1 MRINMNDIFHQPVM
15 LKEVLTALDP
25 KPGQHFVDAT
35 LGAGGHA
42 QAILERNASDGIL
55 LGIERDPE
63 MLAIARERLASFG
76 SRLMPVCTT
85 YDRMG
90 EIVKKK
96 RIGSIAGVLFDLG
109 ISSWHLEHSGRGFS
123 FLRDEPLDMRFNP
136 AVARQTAA
144 DLLENFSEEEIA
156 RIFEEY
162 GEEPYAKRIA
172 AAIVRER
179 KHRAITTTRQL
190 VALIDRTILRRRR
203 TRIHPATKVF
213 QALRIA
219 ANRELDLLAAGL
231 KAAEKTIGTG
241 GKILVIA
248 FHGLEARIVKNMF
261 RLWEK
266 EEKGICRPKHA
277 IAPFREGRRANLRAR
292 SAHLYVFQHV

>member
-1 MRINMNDIFHQPVM
+1 M
-15 LKEVLTALDP
+15 LNEVLEAFDL
-25 KPGQHFVDAT
+25 KPGWHFIDAT

-42 QAILERNASDGIL
+42 QAILERTAPDGVL

-76 SRLMPVCTT
+76 SRLIPVRAT
-85 YDRMG
+85 YDRMK
-90 EIVKKK
+90 EMARKKL
-96 RIGSIAGVLFDLG
+96 IDHPIAGILFDLG
-109 ISSWHLEHSGRGFS
+109 MSSRHLERSGRGFS

-136 AVARQTAA
+136 KGKGQTAA
-144 DLLENFSEEEIA
+144 DLLENFSEEELA

-179 KHRAITTTRQL
+179 KRHAITTTRHL
-190 VALIDRTILRRRR
+190 ATLIDRMMPKKRRA
-203 TRIHPATKVF
+203 RIHSATKVF

-219 ANRELDLLAAGL
+219 VNREFELLAAGL
-231 KAAEKTIGTG
+231 QAAEKTIGAG

-248 FHGLEARIVKNMF
+248 FHGLEAKIVKNIF
-261 RLWEK
+261 RQWEK
-266 EEKGICRPKHA
+266 EGKGARVAKHA
-277 IAPFREGRRANLRAR
+277 VTPLREETRANPRAR
-292 SAHLYVFQHV
+292 SAHLYAFHHI